1 MKSNLKSQRAG
12 DKKILCL
19 PMVRNIPQ
27 VREGWRKAACP
38 VCGRECW
45 ITPRHAET
53 LKKEP
58 KIKSACTEC
67 VLRSVFR

>member
-12 DKKILCL
+12 DKKILSL

-27 VREGWRKAACP
+27 GREGWRKAACP

>member
-1 MKSNLKSQRAG
+1 MKSNLKSHHAG
-12 DKKILCL
+12 DKRILCL
-19 PMVRNIPQ
+19 PMVYNIPMG
-27 VREGWRKAACP
+27 REGWRKTTCP

-67 VLRSVFR
+67 ALRSVFR